1 MQQREKLSSIQP
13 IKNKF
18 FFPKEYG
25 MVKNALNNFF
35 NLESATGI
43 LLVIATLLA
52 MIMANTSF
60 QPVYASLTSIP
71 VVISFGSL
79 VIAKPLLL
87 WINDGLM
94 AIFFFMIGLEVKREM
109 IEGSLRDPKAIA
121 IPAFAALGGM
131 VVPAMIYGCFT
142 WNDPIALQGWA
153 IPSATDIAFALGIL
167 TLLGDRVPKG
177 LKLFLLTLAIID
189 DLGAIIIIALFYTS
203 DLSTTSLTIAA
214 AMIALLTL
222 MNRRGVINHTAYIL
236 VGIILWTAVL
246 KSGIHA
252 TLAGVILG
260 LLIPFKNNRSSFHAL
275 EHSLHA
281 PVNYVILPLFAFV
294 NTGIGFGNISAK
306 DFYDNVTLGIALGLI
321 LGKQAGVF
329 LFTLLAVGM
338 GFGRLPQGVNW
349 KLLYGVSI
357 LSGIGFTMSLFI
369 GSLAFEDA
377 RASGIVLAD
386 ERLGILIGSMGSGLL
401 GYFILRFFLRKSD
414 NDG

>member
-1 MQQREKLSSIQP
+1 
-13 IKNKF
+13 
-18 FFPKEYG
+18 
-25 MVKNALNNFF
+25 MVKYSLLNFF
-35 NLESATGI
+35 KLESATGI
-43 LLVIATLLA
+43 LLVVATLLA
-52 MIMANTSF
+52 MLMANTSL
-60 QPVYASLTSIP
+60 QPLYASLTSIP
-71 VVISFGSL
+71 VVVSFGSL

-94 AIFFFMIGLEVKREM
+94 AVFFFMIGLEVKREV

-121 IPAFAALGGM
+121 VPAFAALGGM
-131 VVPAMIYGCFT
+131 LVLAMIYAGFN
-142 WNDPIALQGWA
+142 WNDPVAVQGWA

-189 DLGAIIIIALFYTS
+189 DLGAIIIIALFYTA

-214 AMIALLTL
+214 SMIVLLTL
-222 MNRRGVINHTAYIL
+222 MNIRGVVNHTAYIL
-236 VGIILWTAVL
+236 VGIVLWTAVL
-246 KSGIHA
+246 KSGVHA

-260 LLIPFKNNRSSFHAL
+260 LLIPLKNNKAPFHAL

-294 NTGIGFGNISAK
+294 NTGIGFSSISAK
-306 DFYDNVTLGIALGLI
+306 DFYDNVTLGISLGLF
-321 LGKQAGVF
+321 LGKQVGVF
-329 LFTLLAVGM
+329 LFSILAVWM
-338 GFGRLPQGVNW
+338 GFGKLPQGVNW

-377 RASGIVLAD
+377 RASGLILTD
-386 ERLGILIGSMGSGLL
+386 ERLGILMGSMISGLI
-401 GYFILRFFLRKSD
+401 GYIVLRFFLKKNEIR
-414 NDG
+414 

>member
-1 MQQREKLSSIQP
+1 
-13 IKNKF
+13 
-18 FFPKEYG
+18 
-25 MVKNALNNFF
+25 MVKKTLSNFF
-35 NLESATGI
+35 NLEAATGI
-43 LLVIATLLA
+43 LLVIATFLA
-52 MIMANTSF
+52 MFMANTSF
-60 QPVYASLTSIP
+60 QPFYASLTAIP
-71 VVISFGSL
+71 VVVSFGSL

-131 VVPAMIYGCFT
+131 LIPAIIYACFN
-142 WNDPIALQGWA
+142 WNNPVAVQGWA
-153 IPSATDIAFALGIL
+153 IPSATDIAFALGVL

-189 DLGAIIIIALFYTS
+189 DLGAIIIIALFYTA

-214 AMIALLTL
+214 SMIALLIG
-222 MNRRGVINHTAYIL
+222 MNIRGIINHTAYIL

-246 KSGIHA
+246 KSGVHA

-260 LLIPFKNNRSSFHAL
+260 LLIPLKNNQASFYSL

-294 NTGIGFGNISAK
+294 NTGIGFSNLSAK
-306 DFYDNVTLGIALGLI
+306 DFYDNLTLGITLGLF

-329 LFTLLAVGM
+329 LFSALAVWM
-338 GFGRLPQGVNW
+338 GFGRLPHGVNW
-349 KLLYGVSI
+349 KLLYGASI

-369 GSLAFEDA
+369 GSLAFEEA
-377 RASGIVLAD
+377 RADGMVLTD
-386 ERLGILIGSMGSGLL
+386 ERLGILMGSMISGLI
-401 GYFILRFFLRKSD
+401 GYVVLRLFLRKS
-414 NDG
+414 

>member
-1 MQQREKLSSIQP
+1 
-13 IKNKF
+13 
-18 FFPKEYG
+18 
-25 MVKNALNNFF
+25 MVKNALSNFF

-43 LLVIATLLA
+43 LLIIATLLA
-52 MIMANTSF
+52 MVMANTSL
-60 QPVYASLTSIP
+60 QPLYASLTSIP
-71 VVISFGSL
+71 VVMSFGSL

-131 VVPAMIYGCFT
+131 LVPAMIYAWFN
-142 WNDPIALQGWA
+142 WNDPVAVQGWA

-167 TLLGDRVPKG
+167 TLLGDRIPKG

-189 DLGAIIIIALFYTS
+189 DLGAIIIIALFYTA

-214 AMIALLTL
+214 TMIALLTL
-222 MNRRGVINHTAYIL
+222 MNIRGVINHTAYIL

-246 KSGIHA
+246 KSGVHA

-260 LLIPFKNNRSSFHAL
+260 LLIPLKNNKVPFHAL
-275 EHSLHA
+275 EHSLHV

-294 NTGIGFGNISAK
+294 NTGIGFSNLSAK
-306 DFYDNVTLGIALGLI
+306 DFYDNVTLGITLGLFF
-321 LGKQAGVF
+321 GKQMGVF
-329 LFTLLAVGM
+329 LFTVLAVQM
-338 GFGRLPQGVNW
+338 GFGKLPQGVNW

-369 GSLAFEDA
+369 GSLAFEEA
-377 RASGIVLAD
+377 RASGMVLTD
-386 ERLGILIGSMGSGLL
+386 ERLGILMGSMISGLI
-401 GYFILRFFLRKSD
+401 GYVVLRLFLRKSQIQ
-414 NDG
+414 

>member
-1 MQQREKLSSIQP
+1 
-13 IKNKF
+13 
-18 FFPKEYG
+18 
-25 MVKNALNNFF
+25 MVKNALSNFF

-52 MIMANTSF
+52 MVMANTSL
-60 QPVYASLTSIP
+60 QPLYASLTSIP
-71 VVISFGSL
+71 VVMSFGSL

-131 VVPAMIYGCFT
+131 LVPAMIYAWFN
-142 WNDPIALQGWA
+142 WNDPVAVQGWA

-167 TLLGDRVPKG
+167 TLLGNRVPKG

-189 DLGAIIIIALFYTS
+189 DLGAIIIIALFYTA

-214 AMIALLTL
+214 SMIALLTL
-222 MNRRGVINHTAYIL
+222 MNIRGVINHTAYIL

-246 KSGIHA
+246 KSGVHA

-260 LLIPFKNNRSSFHAL
+260 LLIPLKNNKAPFHSL

-294 NTGIGFGNISAK
+294 NTGIGFSNLTAK
-306 DFYDNVTLGIALGLI
+306 DFYESATLGIAFGLFF
-321 LGKQAGVF
+321 GKQMGVF
-329 LFTLLAVGM
+329 LFTVLAVRM
-338 GFGRLPQGVNW
+338 GFGKLPQGVNW

-369 GSLAFEDA
+369 GSLAFEEA
-377 RASGIVLAD
+377 RASGMVLTD
-386 ERLGILIGSMGSGLL
+386 ERLGILMGSMISGLI
-401 GYFILRFFLRKSD
+401 GYIVLRIFLRK
-414 NDG
+414 

>member
-1 MQQREKLSSIQP
+1 
-13 IKNKF
+13 
-18 FFPKEYG
+18 
-25 MVKNALNNFF
+25 MVKYSLLNFF
-35 NLESATGI
+35 KLESATGI
-43 LLVIATLLA
+43 LLVVATLLA
-52 MIMANTSF
+52 MLLANTSL
-60 QPVYASLTSIP
+60 QPFYASLTSIP
-71 VVISFGSL
+71 VVVSFGSL

-94 AIFFFMIGLEVKREM
+94 AVFFFMIGLEVKREV

-121 IPAFAALGGM
+121 VPAFAALGGM
-131 VVPAMIYGCFT
+131 LVPAMIYAGFN
-142 WNDPIALQGWA
+142 WNNPVAVQGWA

-189 DLGAIIIIALFYTS
+189 DLGAIIIIALFYTA

-214 AMIALLTL
+214 SMIALLTL
-222 MNRRGVINHTAYIL
+222 MNIRGVVNHTAYIL
-236 VGIILWTAVL
+236 VGIVLWTAVL
-246 KSGIHA
+246 KSGVHA

-260 LLIPFKNNRSSFHAL
+260 LLIPLKNNKAPFHAL

-294 NTGIGFGNISAK
+294 NTGIGFSNISAK
-306 DFYDNVTLGIALGLI
+306 DFYDNVTLGISLGLF
-321 LGKQAGVF
+321 LGKQVGVF
-329 LFTLLAVGM
+329 LFSVLAVWM
-338 GFGRLPQGVNW
+338 GFGKLPQGVNW

-377 RASGIVLAD
+377 RASGMILTD
-386 ERLGILIGSMGSGLL
+386 ERLGILMGSMISGLI
-401 GYFILRFFLRKSD
+401 GYIVLRFFLKK
-414 NDG
+414 G

>member
-1 MQQREKLSSIQP
+1 
-13 IKNKF
+13 
-18 FFPKEYG
+18 
-25 MVKNALNNFF
+25 MVKNSLSNFF

-52 MIMANTSF
+52 MVMANTSL
-60 QPVYASLTSIP
+60 QPLYASLTSIP
-71 VVISFGSL
+71 VVMSFGSF

-131 VVPAMIYGCFT
+131 LVPSMIYAWFN
-142 WNDPIALQGWA
+142 WNDPVAIQGWA

-189 DLGAIIIIALFYTS
+189 DLGAIIIIALFYTA

-214 AMIALLTL
+214 SMIALLAI
-222 MNRRGVINHTAYIL
+222 MNIRGVINHTAYIL
-236 VGIILWTAVL
+236 VGIVLWTAVL
-246 KSGIHA
+246 KSGVHA

-260 LLIPFKNNRSSFHAL
+260 LLIPLKNNKDPFHSL
-275 EHSLHA
+275 EHSLHV

-294 NTGIGFGNISAK
+294 NTGIGFSNLTAK
-306 DFYDNVTLGIALGLI
+306 DFYENATLGIAFGLFF
-321 LGKQAGVF
+321 GKQMGVF
-329 LFTLLAVGM
+329 LFTVLAVWM
-338 GFGRLPQGVNW
+338 GFGKLPQGVNW

-369 GSLAFEDA
+369 GALAFEDA
-377 RASGIVLAD
+377 RASGMVLTD
-386 ERLGILIGSMGSGLL
+386 ERLGILIGSMVSGLI
-401 GYFILRFFLRKSD
+401 GYIVLRFFLRK
-414 NDG
+414 N